1 MNKLDL
7 VNAVSEACSISKK
20 DADAAITALLLEV
33 GKALERNGG
42 DYYKNIKQ
50 RKEEVKLSGFGT
62 FLVKDRKGRVGTIP
76 GTNTKINI
84 PNTKTVAFKPSKQL
98 KELVK

>member
-33 GKALERNGG
+33 GKALE
-42 DYYKNIKQ
+42 

-98 KELVK
+98 KELFK

>member
-33 GKALERNGG
+33 GKALER
-42 DYYKNIKQ
+42 
-50 RKEEVKLSGFGT
+50 KEEVKLSGFGT
-62 FLVKDRKGRVGTIP
+62 FLVKDRKGRVGIIP

-84 PNTKTVAFKPSKQL
+84 PNTKSVAFKPSKQL

>member
-33 GKALERNGG
+33 GKALE
-42 DYYKNIKQ
+42 

>member
-33 GKALERNGG
+33 SKALE
-42 DYYKNIKQ
+42 

>member
-1 MNKLDL
+1 MFTNKLDL

-33 GKALERNGG
+33 GKALE
-42 DYYKNIKQ
+42 

>member
-33 GKALERNGG
+33 GKALE
-42 DYYKNIKQ
+42 

-98 KELVK
+98 NELVK

>member
-33 GKALERNGG
+33 GKALER
-42 DYYKNIKQ
+42 
-50 RKEEVKLSGFGT
+50 KEEVKLSGFGT
-62 FLVKDRKGRVGTIP
+62 FLVKARKGRVGTIP

>member
-7 VNAVSEACSISKK
+7 VNAVSEAWSISKK

-33 GKALERNGG
+33 GKALE
-42 DYYKNIKQ
+42 

>member
-33 GKALERNGG
+33 GKALER
-42 DYYKNIKQ
+42 
-50 RKEEVKLSGFGT
+50 KEEVKLSGFGT
-62 FLVKDRKGRVGTIP
+62 FLVKGRKGRVGTIP

>member
-33 GKALERNGG
+33 GKALER
-42 DYYKNIKQ
+42 
-50 RKEEVKLSGFGT
+50 KEEVKLSGFGT
-62 FLVKDRKGRVGTIP
+62 FLVKDRKRRVGTIP

>member
-33 GKALERNGG
+33 GKALE
-42 DYYKNIKQ
+42 

-98 KELVK
+98 KDLVK

>member
-1 MNKLDL
+1 MNKIDL

-33 GKALERNGG
+33 GKALE
-42 DYYKNIKQ
+42 

>member
-20 DADAAITALLLEV
+20 DADEAITALLLEV
-33 GKALERNGG
+33 GKALE
-42 DYYKNIKQ
+42 

>member
-33 GKALERNGG
+33 GKALE
-42 DYYKNIKQ
+42 

-84 PNTKTVAFKPSKQL
+84 PNTKTVVFKPSKQL

>member
-33 GKALERNGG
+33 GKALE
-42 DYYKNIKQ
+42 

-84 PNTKTVAFKPSKQL
+84 PNTKTVAFKASKQL

>member
-33 GKALERNGG
+33 GKSLER
-42 DYYKNIKQ
+42 K
-50 RKEEVKLSGFGT
+50 
-62 FLVKDRKGRVGTIP
+62 
-76 GTNTKINI
+76 
-84 PNTKTVAFKPSKQL
+84 
-98 KELVK
+98 

>member
-20 DADAAITALLLEV
+20 DADAAISALLLEV
-33 GKALERNGG
+33 GKALE
-42 DYYKNIKQ
+42 

-84 PNTKTVAFKPSKQL
+84 PNTKTVTFKPSKQL

>member
-33 GKALERNGG
+33 GKALER
-42 DYYKNIKQ
+42 
-50 RKEEVKLSGFGT
+50 KEEVKLYGFGT

>member
-33 GKALERNGG
+33 GKAWE
-42 DYYKNIKQ
+42 

>member
-33 GKALERNGG
+33 GKALER
-42 DYYKNIKQ
+42 
-50 RKEEVKLSGFGT
+50 KEEVKLSGFGT

-76 GTNTKINI
+76 GTNTKI

>member
-20 DADAAITALLLEV
+20 DADAAIAALLLEV
-33 GKALERNGG
+33 GKALE
-42 DYYKNIKQ
+42 

>member
-33 GKALERNGG
+33 GKALER
-42 DYYKNIKQ
+42 
-50 RKEEVKLSGFGT
+50 KEEVKLSGFGT
-62 FLVKDRKGRVGTIP
+62 FLVKDRKGRVATIP

>member
-33 GKALERNGG
+33 GKALER
-42 DYYKNIKQ
+42 
-50 RKEEVKLSGFGT
+50 KEEVKLSGFGT

-76 GTNTKINI
+76 GTNTTINI

>member
-20 DADAAITALLLEV
+20 DADAAITALLLEG
-33 GKALERNGG
+33 GKALE
-42 DYYKNIKQ
+42 

>member
-33 GKALERNGG
+33 GKALER
-42 DYYKNIKQ
+42 
-50 RKEEVKLSGFGT
+50 KEEVKLSGFGT

-76 GTNTKINI
+76 
-84 PNTKTVAFKPSKQL
+84 
-98 KELVK
+98 ELILRLIFQTQKLLHLNLANN

>member
-33 GKALERNGG
+33 GKALER
-42 DYYKNIKQ
+42 
-50 RKEEVKLSGFGT
+50 KEEVKLSGFGT

-76 GTNTKINI
+76 GTNTKIKKKKK
-84 PNTKTVAFKPSKQL
+84 KTVAFKPSKQL

>member
-33 GKALERNGG
+33 GKALER
-42 DYYKNIKQ
+42 
-50 RKEEVKLSGFGT
+50 KEEVKLSGFGT
-62 FLVKDRKGRVGTIP
+62 FLVTDRKGRVGTIP

>member
-7 VNAVSEACSISKK
+7 VNADSEAGSISKK

-33 GKALERNGG
+33 GKALE
-42 DYYKNIKQ
+42 

>member
-33 GKALERNGG
+33 GKALER
-42 DYYKNIKQ
+42 
-50 RKEEVKLSGFGT
+50 KEEVKLSGFGT
-62 FLVKDRKGRVGTIP
+62 FLVKDRKGRVVTIP